1 MTRLTDANWVDELPW
16 VLLGICTTPKED
28 INCSTA
34 ELVYGSF
41 LTVPGDFIPG
51 TNKPQ
56 NPSSLLPWLRQ
67 TISKFNFTSMSQHG
81 VAPQHMRHELFA
93 SPCVFIRRDSHRPP
107 LTPPYEGPY
116 KVLQRG
122 TKSFQIDV
130 GGREE
135 AISVDRLKPAF
146 VDTTLPV
153 QLGYPKRRGR
163 PPKS

>member
-1 MTRLTDANWVDELPW
+1 MTRLTGANWVDKLPW
-16 VLLGICTTPKED
+16 VLLGIRTTPKED
-28 INCSTA
+28 INCSTPK
-34 ELVYGSF
+34 LIYGNP

-51 TNKPQ
+51 TNKPP

-67 TISKFNFTSMSQHG
+67 AISKFNFTPISQHG
-81 VAPQHMRHELFA
+81 VAPKHMPCELFN
-93 SPCVFIRRDSHRPP
+93 SSYVFIERDSHKPP

-116 KVLQRG
+116 KVLQHG

-130 GGREE
+130 GGRKE

-153 QLGYPKRRGR
+153 QLGHPKRRRR